1 MSSFCVPL
9 VEKFSPLAYSLVNEI
24 HWYDDDAKH
33 SGNESVLRYVQ
44 KNAYIIEGKSLVKQ
58 FKNECPR
65 CRYLNKKAID
75 VAMGPT
81 SSDNLCIAPA
91 FYISQVD
98 IFGPF
103 NSYSNVNKRASIK
116 TWFVIFCCCAT
127 GAVDISEGRLLH

>member
-9 VEKFSPLAYSLVNEI
+9 NEKFSPLAYSLVSEI

-33 SGNESVLRYVQ
+33 FGNETVPRYVQ
-44 KNAYIIEGKSLVKQ
+44 KNVYIIEGRSLVKQ

-75 VAMGPT
+75 VAMGP
-81 SSDNLCIAPA
+81 
-91 FYISQVD
+91 IS
-98 IFGPF
+98 F

-116 TWFVIFCCCAT
+116 IWYAIFCCCAT
-127 GAVDISEGRLLH
+127 CAVDIKVMEDYSTSSSILAFIRFSCKVGYPK